1 MYFVSL
7 STIANTFNTAELGVL
22 GASLFV
28 ILIAIGLIIAIGR
41 AIADVNSEIK
51 SSKQKESTSNDNI
64 ASEIV
69 SEDNSDIEPITDE
82 IAESKQNN
90 DVTEEELIE
99 DDEVIEDE
107 IIEDDEILEDNS
119 HADDEIIE
127 DIDNDESVTDD
138 NGVIDEESVSNSN
151 SPEEKSIDLDNI
163 EEAID
168 LEIEENE
175 VLEAPTSAIEK
186 SNISPI
192 PDENPIPD
200 FIQPKAEQTFDR
212 PEPIVV
218 REISKPE
225 FVRADEEIEEAPS
238 FLDEP
243 SLDNIIP
250 EFSPNVSDDESAPD
264 AFDLGND
271 SPDFSYANST
281 SDTAPEK
288 LENYRTETAKE
299 KEDNKTPEFSRPVN
313 PSSLDLPDRFAP
325 SKTEDIPVPEFMESE
340 LSQENIAP
348 SRFDGGYPEEETIE
362 PPEFNYSTN
371 RVDDIPLTF
380 EEFEGEEIPQTI
392 EPAEPMFIAPLK
404 PPPKG
409 LYDEVPD
416 KAKKQEKAEE
426 QIEIVIPEGLT
437 EEEQKLI
444 DEQQALLD
452 ELTEEA
458 VTEENEE
465 NETVGTCTDTSRFTA
480 FENKLYNADNSIKY
494 YYSELKNTLMAY
506 KGIKSKLTNAGDSFK
521 IGNTLVAR
529 ITLNG
534 NKLRLHL
541 SLDPRDYNP
550 SIYNHTSF
558 EDVKAY
564 KDIPLALEITKRADL
579 STATKLIQDAMGSKF
594 VLFIDPKRE
603 YVDYQAYYTEKKN
616 KRRT

>member
-7 STIANTFNTAELGVL
+7 STIANTFNTAELMVL

-28 ILIAIGLIIAIGR
+28 ILIAIGLIIAIR
-41 AIADVNSEIK
+41 KAIADVNSEIK

-64 ASEIV
+64 TSEIV
-69 SEDNSDIEPITDE
+69 SEDNSRVEPITDE
-82 IAESKQNN
+82 IAEPEQNN
-90 DVTEEELIE
+90 DVTEEKLIE
-99 DDEVIEDE
+99 DDEVVE
-107 IIEDDEILEDNS
+107 DEILEDDP

-127 DIDNDESVTDD
+127 DIDNDESVTTD
-138 NGVIDEESVSNSN
+138 NDVIAEETVSSDSN
-151 SPEEKSIDLDNI
+151 SPEEESIDLDNV

-168 LEIEENE
+168 LEIGENE
-175 VLEAPTSAIEK
+175 FLETPTSTIEE
-186 SNISPI
+186 SNISLT
-192 PDENPIPD
+192 ENSIPD
-200 FIQPKAEQTFDR
+200 FIQPKTEQTFDE

-218 REISKPE
+218 REISNPQFE
-225 FVRADEEIEEAPS
+225 RADEKLNEAPS
-238 FLDEP
+238 FLEEP
-243 SLDNIIP
+243 LRDNIIP
-250 EFSPNVSDDESAPD
+250 EFSPNETNDESAPD
-264 AFDLGND
+264 AFDLGSNV
-271 SPDFSYANST
+271 PDFSYANST

-288 LENYRTETAKE
+288 LENYQAETKKD
-299 KEDNKTPEFSRPVN
+299 KEDNKKPEFSRPAN
-313 PSSLDLPDRFAP
+313 LSSLDLPDKFAP
-325 SKTEDIPVPEFMESE
+325 PKVEDIPVPEFMESE

-348 SRFDGGYPEEETIE
+348 SRFDGGYPEEEPIE

-380 EEFEGEEIPQTI
+380 EEFEDEEIPQTI
-392 EPAEPMFIAPLK
+392 EPTEPMFIAPLK

-416 KAKKQEKAEE
+416 KTKKQKKAEE
-426 QIEIVIPEGLT
+426 QIGTVIPEGLT

-465 NETVGTCTDTSRFTA
+465 NDTVGTCTDTSRFTT
-480 FENKLYNADNSIKY
+480 FEHKLYNADNGIKY

-564 KDIPLALEITKRADL
+564 KDIPLALEITKRGDL

-594 VLFIDPKRE
+594 VLFIDQKRE
-603 YVDYQAYYTEKKN
+603 YVDYQAYYTEKKT